1 MGDIVNLR
9 VARKAKAKATNE
21 LNAAANRAKF
31 GAPKFETK
39 LTASRREADKKHLDG
54 HKRDRP
60 DIP

>member
-9 VARKAKAKATNE
+9 VARKAKAKAGNE

-31 GAPKFETK
+31 GTPKFETK
-39 LTASRREADKKHLDG
+39 LSASRRGADEKHLDG
-54 HKRDRP
+54 HKRERP